1 MRAASIGK
9 RGGWFWALCLIL
21 LLGCEDPQPKPP
33 VPPGPEEDPIVQVV
47 VPGAY
52 GVPGGNQV
60 YNEDRHQLSAMEC
73 PDGTLLFRLLDP
85 GERKVL
91 SIHGI
96 PATLRQGD
104 RIPLHFRVM
113 VNGYTIQSET
123 FTDVLV
129 LKLTSGMIW
138 LKKDENTY
146 FVLQR

>member
-1 MRAASIGK
+1 MHAASIGK
-9 RGGWFWALCLIL
+9 WGGRILVVCLVF
-21 LLGCEDPQPKPP
+21 LLGCEEPQPKPP
-33 VPPGPEEDPIVQVV
+33 VPPAPEDPIAEVL

-52 GVPGGNQV
+52 GIPGGSQV
-60 YNEDRHQLSAMEC
+60 YNEDRNQLSAMEC

-91 SIHGI
+91 SIHSI
-96 PATLRQGD
+96 PANLHQGD
-104 RIPLHFRVM
+104 RISVHFQIM
-113 VNGYTIQSET
+113 VNGYTIQSEI

-129 LKLTSGMIW
+129 LKLTHAMIW